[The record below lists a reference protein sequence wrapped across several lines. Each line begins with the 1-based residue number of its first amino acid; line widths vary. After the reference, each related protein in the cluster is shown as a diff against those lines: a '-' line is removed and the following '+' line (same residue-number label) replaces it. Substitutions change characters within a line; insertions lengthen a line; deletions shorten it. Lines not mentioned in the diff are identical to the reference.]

1 MKKLTIIFVAIF
13 SVMAMAAQKPCS
25 EVFPNAGIKA
35 TLGVDGSRCV
45 VSKVKKENYNETMKI
60 MVSEDNS
67 TITVMLNSSKTNNG
81 EKETNTGF
89 LNCEDVGAGQ
99 RFECEGY
106 HETNGNRSPDK
117 GIYNLA
123 FIKNLFVGTSTNDI
137 HYLFGGPAPW
147 EMGY

>member
-25 EVFPNAGIKA
+25 EVFPQCGLKA

-67 TITVMLNSSKTNNG
+67 TITVMLNSSKTMA
-81 EKETNTGF
+81 KKR
-89 LNCEDVGAGQ
+89 Q
-99 RFECEGY
+99 I
-106 HETNGNRSPDK
+106 PD
-117 GIYNLA
+117 
-123 FIKNLFVGTSTNDI
+123 F
-137 HYLFGGPAPW
+137 
-147 EMGY
+147 